1 MVSRYLDSSHTVF
14 TLALGSAAA
23 LAVAFVTQ
31 YGFGY
36 APCELCIW
44 QRWPYAVVIALGL
57 IAYATG
63 SRSETNLGEH
73 GRTRIRFIL
82 LILAT
87 LALIVDAGI
96 AGFHVGVELEW
107 WQGLSGCGA
116 STSAGSLD
124 DLRAQIMAAPLVR
137 CTDVA
142 VSVLGLS
149 MAAWNGLFAA
159 GLALLGLRAILRVR
173 TPDGD
178 TA

>member
-1 MVSRYLDSSHTVF
+1 MVSRYLDSSETVF

-44 QRWPYAVVIALGL
+44 QRWPYAAAIALGL
-57 IAYATG
+57 IAYAVR
-63 SRSETNLGEH
+63 SRDETS
-73 GRTRIRFIL
+73 RARIRFVL

-87 LALIVDAGI
+87 IALIVDAGI
-96 AGFHVGVELEW
+96 AGFHVGVEQEW
-107 WQGLSGCGA
+107 WQGLAGCGA

-159 GLALLGLRAILRVR
+159 GLALLGLRAILRGR

>member
-1 MVSRYLDSSHTVF
+1 MVSRYLDTSDAVF

-44 QRWPYAVVIALGL
+44 QRWPYAVAIALGL
-57 IAYATG
+57 IAYGARPLVR
-63 SRSETNLGEH
+63 SREAP
-73 GRTRIRFIL
+73 GRAPIRFAL
-82 LILAT
+82 LVLAT
-87 LALIVDAGI
+87 FALIVDVGI
-96 AGFHVGVELEW
+96 AGFHVGVEQEW
-107 WQGLSGCGA
+107 WEGLSGCGA

-149 MAAWNGLFAA
+149 MAAWNALFAA

-173 TPDGD
+173 KSDGD
-178 TA
+178 IA